1 MGKRTQWILWGLVL
15 LLAAGGGLFL
25 YRSGFFAACTSIEA
39 LRAYIGQS
47 APYSHLFFFLLQFL
61 SVVLAPIPSN
71 LTATAG
77 GMLFGAWPAFL
88 LTFAAVAAGSL
99 LVFWLARVLGQPF
112 ADRVVSRRLSEKY
125 QDVIRSKTS
134 VFLTLAFLFPYFPDD
149 VLCILAG
156 LTDIPL
162 RRFTIIVLL
171 ARPWGLL
178 FACFLGGASFTFPL
192 WALVLAGVAGAA
204 CFVLGLRYA
213 DRLEA
218 AVLARLRRQKP

>member
-1 MGKRTQWILWGLVL
+1 MKSHRRLLS
-15 LLAAGGGLFL
+15 LLAALLVIGGGVLFL
-25 YRSGFFAACTSIEA
+25 WRTGFFDVRS
-39 LRAYIGQS
+39 LNGMQRYIDRFS
-47 APYSHLFFFLLQFL
+47 PYSQLVYFLVQLA
-61 SVVLAPIPSN
+61 SVILAPIPSN
-71 LTATAG
+71 LTAAAG

-88 LTFAAVAAGSL
+88 LTFAAVTVGSL
-99 LVFWLARVLGQPF
+99 LVFWLARVLGQSF

-162 RRFTIIVLL
+162 RRFLIIVLL

-192 WALVLAGVAGAA
+192 WALVLAGIAGAA
-204 CFVLGLRYA
+204 CFVLGLKYA